1 MNLLVFDYKKKTTQ
15 DQKKCK
21 YTKAKKLIKC
31 NVVDKKMYR
40 KCC

>member
-1 MNLLVFDYKKKTTQ
+1 MSLLVFDYKSKTIP

-31 NVVDKKMYR
+31 IVVDKKMYT